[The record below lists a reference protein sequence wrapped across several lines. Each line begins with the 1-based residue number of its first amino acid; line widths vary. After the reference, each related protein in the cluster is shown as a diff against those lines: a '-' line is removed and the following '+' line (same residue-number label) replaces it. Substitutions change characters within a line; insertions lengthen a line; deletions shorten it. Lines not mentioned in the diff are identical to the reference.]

1 MDANITISLQEFPDL
16 GGTMSREII
25 GDDMNFLCRGLAS
38 NDLLEKATNSALV
51 WRAEVLPR
59 TSPLWWLSA
68 AKSESVP
75 CR

>member
-25 GDDMNFLCRGLAS
+25 GDDMNFLCRGWLATS
-38 NDLLEKATNSALV
+38 CSRKATNSALV

-59 TSPLWWLSA
+59 TSPLWG
-68 AKSESVP
+68 
-75 CR
+75 